1 MFDTAVYETLMLA
14 LDDGAV
20 TLPDEGPILFL
31 RAELSPHLARLPK
44 ERLVCQNSFK
54 PDHEALK
61 AAGFD
66 VLPPETETF
75 PATQLTLL
83 LPPRQKD
90 ETRAL
95 FARALRDA
103 PEGGVILACLPNTL
117 GSKTIEKLLREIAG
131 RQQVQIDP
139 TKLEKIPSM
148 NLLQKASLCIIFGEA
163 EDSKSLL

>member
-1 MFDTAVYETLMLA
+1 MLA

-103 PEGGVILACLPNTL
+103 PESERFET
-117 GSKTIEKLLREIAG
+117 SLRADPIG
-131 RQQVQIDP
+131 RPDIDVLRRHPDREDPGTPQVATD
-139 TKLEKIPSM
+139 
-148 NLLQKASLCIIFGEA
+148 G
-163 EDSKSLL
+163 